1 MMPVRAG
8 GREGDDADA
17 DADTDA
23 DTDADADAASC
34 KYKSTSHPNSSLRM
48 AFSSPASIVGD
59 TYM

>member
-17 DADTDA
+17 DA